1 MPIFGRNTPLMFPI
15 FLKRSLVFS
24 RLFVCFLLIQHCS
37 LKKAFLSLLAVLW
50 NSAFSWM
57 YLSLSP
63 LLFDSFHSST
73 ICKASLDNHFAFLL
87 FFFFGMVLFATS
99 CTILQTSVHSFSG
112 TLITRSSPLNL
123 FITSTVNPYGI
134 LFQSYLAGLVFFPG
148 FF

>member
-1 MPIFGRNTPLMFPI
+1 MYSSLLDLFIVFSTIFILYYAIFGWNAPLMFSI
-15 FLKRSLVFS
+15 FLKRFLVS
-24 RLFVCFLLIQHCS
+24 PLLLFYSSFMHCS

-112 TLITRSSPLNL
+112 TL
-123 FITSTVNPYGI
+123 
-134 LFQSYLAGLVFFPG
+134 
-148 FF
+148 